1 MRPKAR
7 SRRAGK
13 IGAWP
18 IAAVAAIGLVLVVG
32 AWYLLRDRTPPPAAP
47 EIGRQVADAFLAQL
61 RAGQFDAAWQSTTA
75 EFKSDEGRES
85 FARYVRGNPLLR
97 RPLEFVNYEVTDL
110 NGLVRGQCR
119 YSPPAGS
126 KGAAKQVRI
135 TIAQEQGEWKVE
147 GVFVE

>member
-1 MRPKAR
+1 MRPNAR

-13 IGAWP
+13 FGAWP
-18 IAAVAAIGLVLVVG
+18 IAAAAAVGLALAGG
-32 AWYLLRDRTPPPAAP
+32 AWYLLRDRAPPPAEPA
-47 EIGRQVADAFLAQL
+47 IGRRVADAFLAQL

-85 FARYVRGNPLLR
+85 FARYVRSNPLLR
-97 RPLEFVNYEVTDL
+97 QPLEFVTYEVSDL
-110 NGLVRGQCR
+110 NGLARGQCR

-126 KGAAKQVRI
+126 KTGGKQVRLV
-135 TIAQEQGEWKVE
+135 IAQELGEWKVE